1 MSTQPSFNANRALA
15 QVPREYRDLASWP
28 SIETS
33 RLEHSERLRVA
44 RLTRAIEIKLAGR
57 SNEDAAKAA
66 QVKVREFQRI
76 FSRCLAPHKDGRIQG
91 LRALPK
97 GTRVRASRR
106 VSKQKVFDKPSA
118 GYAGLFKKLFVD
130 HPTLE
135 SDFAYSMT
143 VERRTRPS
151 LNKASARLCHN
162 VFLKICEKLGVK
174 EDEYPFTTQH
184 RGRRAFKQWMQT
196 EFMSKYAAAWVAA
209 QDGEKASQ
217 VFDYQ
222 GGNGTAKALASCY
235 AGWQFDEVKVDTFA
249 RYEVPNATGDWEQ
262 LDLPRFTVVRLI
274 ETGAG
279 TTLAWRLVLASQVTA
294 ADLMMLFWDAVNG
307 PPKVAPAVPGL
318 NYEEGAGYP
327 ANVFPQLRF
336 AVMTSVE
343 LDNALAHLQGEFQ
356 RLLAAVCGAEVHL
369 GAPKTP
375 QARGEIE
382 ARFKLQAQRVLHQ
395 LPATTGSG
403 PLDPVRKKANAPVEK
418 RVRTDELE
426 HVLDVY
432 CANENNTPSA
442 RAGYEAP
449 LERLRRQLEAGAIRT
464 NHLPV
469 ALRRPHFFNG
479 IHPVKVIFD
488 EKNHRRPFLNFL
500 GARYTSP
507 ALQRAYELK
516 GRQMWARF
524 DPRDLRTLL
533 LFHDNG
539 QEFGPISAM
548 GQWAKFQHDLRI
560 RKLFLQLKRKGEL
573 GERPEDQPLDALFKH
588 LRDGAPRD
596 RNKALQL
603 THLMNVL
610 STGALEGT
618 ESAQQ
623 QAREQRQFEVDL
635 ADFDA
640 LPIES
645 PEALSAGHE
654 TRRPEV
660 ANDPLTSPSPA
671 RRPPRRMA
679 RR

>member
-1 MSTQPSFNANRALA
+1 MSERSLNAERALA
-15 QVPREYRDLASWP
+15 QVPPEYRDLASWP
-28 SIETS
+28 TIEVS
-33 RLEHSERLRVA
+33 RLEHSERLRVT
-44 RLTRAIEIKLAGR
+44 RLTKAIEMRLAGQ
-57 SNEDAAKAA
+57 SNDDAAKVAK
-66 QVKVREFQRI
+66 VKVREFQRI
-76 FSRCLAPHKDGRIQG
+76 FSRCLLQHQDGRIQG

-97 GTRVRASRR
+97 GTRVRATRR
-106 VSKQKVFDKPSA
+106 VSGQKAFKNPAA
-118 GYAGLFKKLFVD
+118 GFAGLFKKLFVD
-130 HPTLE
+130 YPTLE
-135 SDFAYSMT
+135 ADFAYEMT

-162 VFLKICEKLGVK
+162 VFLKICSKLGVK
-174 EDEYPFTTQH
+174 DDEYPFTTQH
-184 RGRRAFKQWMQT
+184 RGRRSFKKWMQT
-196 EFMSKYAAAWVAA
+196 EFMSKYASAWVAA
-209 QDGEKASQ
+209 EEGEKASQ

-222 GGNGTAKALASCY
+222 GGNGTAKALANCFER
-235 AGWQFDEVKVDTFA
+235 WQFDEVKVDVFA
-249 RYEVPNATGDWEQ
+249 RYEVPNERGDWEQ
-262 LDLPRFTVVRLI
+262 LDLPRFSIVRLI

-279 TTLAWRLVLASQVTA
+279 TTLASRRVLATQVSA
-294 ADLMMLFWDAVNG
+294 SDLMMLFWDALNG
-307 PPKVAPAVPGL
+307 PPKLPAAVPSL
-318 NYEEGAGYP
+318 DYEEGAGYP
-327 ANVFPQLRF
+327 ANIYPQLRF
-336 AVMTSVE
+336 AVPTSVE
-343 LDNALAHLQGEFQ
+343 LDNALSHLQGEFQ
-356 RLLAAVCGAEVHL
+356 RMLAGVCGAEVHL

-403 PLDPVRKKANAPVEK
+403 PLDPVRKKAEVPVQS
-418 RVRTDELE
+418 RVRTDELD
-426 HVLDVY
+426 HVMDVY

-464 NHLPV
+464 ILLPV

-507 ALQRAYELK
+507 SLQRAYELK
-516 GRQMWARF
+516 GRQLWVRF

-573 GERPEDQPLDALFKH
+573 GLRPEDEPLNALFKH
-588 LRDGAPRD
+588 LREGAPRD

-603 THLMNVL
+603 TNLLSVL
-610 STGALEGT
+610 STGEIEGAQ
-618 ESAQQ
+618 SAQQ
-623 QAREQRQFEVDL
+623 LAREQRQFEVDL
-635 ADFDA
+635 EEFDA
-640 LPIES
+640 LPIDT
-645 PEALSAGHE
+645 PEDLPTGHQA
-654 TRRPEV
+654 RRPVV
-660 ANDPLTSPSPA
+660 ANDPVVSPVQA
-671 RRPPRRMA
+671 RRLPRRVS
-679 RR
+679 RG